1 MDTNHLFLVGIAFG
15 LPMFGFGFW
24 LGWRMAIS
32 KYVLLSRIS
41 SHRLPPPPRL
51 PSFAQETHRPKAS
64 LPPPEERE
72 EDDTPD
78 STRTLN

>member
-1 MDTNHLFLVGIAFG
+1 MNNNVILMVGIAFG

-32 KYVLLSRIS
+32 KYVLLNHVS
-41 SHRLPPPPRL
+41 SSRLPPPPRL
-51 PSFAQETHRPKAS
+51 PSFAQETHRPEAS
-64 LPPPEERE
+64 LPPPDGRE

-78 STRTLN
+78 SPRTLN